1 MKIRLR
7 SSSIV
12 LAALLSSGTAV
23 ADLSAN
29 VGLMSDYFYRGIIQN
44 TTATANGG
52 LDFENNGFYLG
63 TWAADVEDGLEVDLY
78 GGYSHEFDQG
88 LSLGVGFTGYY
99 YTGDFDDT
107 YEEINLS
114 AAFGIVSIEYS
125 VGTYDNFGGPEQD
138 YDFAALTLEKNGFYA
153 KVASFG
159 DDFSG
164 EYFEL
169 GYGTEIGGFDVGVS
183 LLVNDEDL
191 DLETGDGTESLIF
204 SISKTFE
211 L

>member
-1 MKIRLR
+1 MKIRLC
-7 SSSIV
+7 SSSLV